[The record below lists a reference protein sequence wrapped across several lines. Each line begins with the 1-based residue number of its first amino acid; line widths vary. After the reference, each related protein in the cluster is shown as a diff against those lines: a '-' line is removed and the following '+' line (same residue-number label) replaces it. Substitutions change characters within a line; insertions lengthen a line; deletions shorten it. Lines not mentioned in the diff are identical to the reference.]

1 MRKTL
6 LRLLAV
12 TIAASGLA
20 ACVSEPMTTQEATRW
35 IAAYTP
41 EQIDMASRIRIEATD
56 SLLAQLDTLC
66 PLENVFRF
74 SPSIQGEAVYAQGGR
89 HLEFR
94 PRPGAL
100 KPGESYRCHL
110 DMAALTGIDT
120 LKEFA
125 FEFQVARRE
134 VKFKE
139 VRVRIDPTDGGMV
152 QIEGILKFSFQP
164 GSLSPDNSRLNCRGQ
179 RAVSQIQPTADAR
192 QYTFRISEVQRQEKD
207 SELEIEYD
215 GATEGCDKIATKV
228 VIPGQTEFKL
238 LGVERHQTVQPCL
251 ELEFSAPLDAM
262 QELDGL
268 VTIDGIESL
277 RIERSGNRVRI
288 FYPNNGLR
296 DLALRLSELI
306 RAEDGRRLQTEVVQ
320 HLEQEVLPPAV
331 EIPINGTIL
340 PDSRNLSL
348 PFRAVNLAA
357 VDVEVVKIYAD
368 NVLTFLQE
376 SEMEET
382 YELRR
387 VGRLIYRQTVRLDKD
402 PSLDLHQWQNFS
414 VDLNHLFRQE
424 RGAIYNIRLSF
435 RQAYSLYDR
444 VQVAPFEVQNGLT
457 LSDEETWDKPCA
469 YIGRRA
475 PDYDWGKYE
484 WRESDDPTKESYYMS
499 TAHMPEYNLAA
510 SNLGLIVK
518 RADSD
523 RLWCTVSDIMT
534 ASPLAGIRVTAY
546 NFQLREI
553 GSTCTDEQGFA
564 DFRTDG
570 NPFVITASDGVSTT
584 FLKINGASELSTSR
598 FDVGGKKTLQGIKGF
613 IYGERGVWRPGD
625 EIYLTLI
632 VEDKQHALPANHPV
646 TMELHTPGEQLYD
659 RQTLTRSVDG
669 IYAFRTKTAED
680 APTGQWDARFKVG
693 GLTFHHT
700 VRIETIKP
708 NRLKIHI
715 SSPEILRGASDAE
728 IGLDARWLTSPV
740 AAGLRASV
748 EMSLFTDPHPF
759 ERYDDYRFANP
770 LYAFSSS
777 SHELLS
783 GRLDSLGQITKQIR
797 IPATQQAPGVLQ
809 ANLIARVAEAGG
821 DESITSRSV
830 RYSPYEAYVGIR
842 LGDREFETDCDLHF
856 PVIAVDPDGKP
867 LDSRELEYKIYRL
880 DWSWWQEGSAAELS
894 RYVQSESARPV
905 ASGRLKTSAGK
916 AEIPFRID
924 YPAWGKYLAF
934 VRDIGSG
941 HASGGEIYID
951 WPDWRGHSGKS
962 DPTAATMLSFAL
974 DKRNYEV
981 GDRATV
987 YLPRSSG
994 GRVLLSVE
1002 NGSRVLSRR
1011 WVRLSGKEET
1021 AYKLQVTQ
1029 DMAPNFY
1036 VHATLLQPHAQ
1047 TVNDLP
1053 IRMYGV
1059 EGAEVIDRRTI
1070 LHPQI
1075 EVADEILPQR
1085 DFAIRIH
1092 ERDNKPMSYTLAIV
1106 DEGLLDITA
1115 FRTPQPW
1122 QAMNRREALG
1132 VRTWDMFDDV
1142 IGAYAGK
1149 FTPILSVGGDEAIRE
1164 AAGKEKRFNPVVKF
1178 LGPFTLNGGTKTHR
1192 ITLPMY
1198 VGSVRVMVVAA
1209 HAGSYGSTDKTVT
1222 VRSPLMLLP
1231 TLPRMLA
1238 CGDRVRLPVNLFA
1251 SDKALGDIQVNIET
1265 EGPVSVVGG
1274 RARTLHFASA
1284 GEKMVDFELLCD
1296 RQKSGQA
1303 KIRISARDGGHSVNE
1318 TLAIEVRNPQPL
1330 VTTVESRSVRSG
1342 VIDRFSWRGLED
1354 GSVRME
1360 IATIPS
1366 IPFSGAF
1373 AFVTDYGHF
1382 CTEQLSARA
1391 MYLLYAR
1398 RFLLESEQ
1406 RLAEETLPDIL
1417 KNILLRQLP
1426 NGGFAYWPGYSDAHP
1441 WVTSMAGEVMV
1452 EARRQGFAI
1461 DRKAIDRWAAYQTTA
1476 ARDYRHTTVC
1486 AADLVQAYRL
1496 YTLALAGD
1504 MPSAAMNRLRE
1515 SRNLSRQALMRLA
1528 AAYAL
1533 AGRGDVAAKLLE
1545 KADEALR
1552 ISGNYETFYSPLRDL
1567 AMEVET
1573 WALLGEGNRAAAA
1586 ARDLADK
1593 FAPTSCSTQEIAFTS
1608 VAMSRLADLMTPGSK
1623 EVVIR
1628 TSGGKA
1634 QTIRNMQGIEEVKL
1648 PAAAGSVTLENR
1660 GREAVCVS
1668 LTASRRPAVDEIITA
1683 RADGVEISVRYTDLH
1698 GQGIEVAK
1706 LQQGQEFLARIEV
1719 RKRGN
1724 DSESMALTLAV
1735 PSGWEIWNERLI
1747 NEAAAGDLKHLD
1759 IRDDRICWYFGLKAG
1774 ETREFVVRLRAAW
1787 CGEFVLPATVCE
1799 DMYDTSCRAVLSNR
1813 RVKVVK

>member
-6 LRLLAV
+6 LRLFAV

-20 ACVSEPMTTQEATRW
+20 ACVSEPMTPQEATRW

-56 SLLAQLDTLC
+56 SLLARLDTLR
-66 PLENVFRF
+66 PLEKAFRF
-74 SPSIQGEAVYAQGGR
+74 SPSIQGKAVYAQGGR
-89 HLEFR
+89 YLEFR

-100 KPGESYRCHL
+100 KSEESYRCRL
-110 DMAALTGIDT
+110 DMAVLTGIDT

-125 FEFQVARRE
+125 FEFRVARRE

-152 QIEGILKFSFQP
+152 QIDGILKFSFQP
-164 GSLSPDNSRLNCRGQ
+164 GNLSLDNSRLTCRGL
-179 RAVSQIQPTADAR
+179 RAISQIQPTADSR
-192 QYTFRISEVQRQEKD
+192 QYTFSISGIRRQEND
-207 SELEIEYD
+207 FELEIEYN
-215 GATEGCDKIATKV
+215 ATEGCDKIATKV
-228 VIPGQTEFKL
+228 MIPGQAEFKL
-238 LGVERHQTVQPCL
+238 LRAERHQTVQPYL
-251 ELEFSAPLDAM
+251 ELEFSAPLDVT

-277 RIERSGNRVRI
+277 RIDRDRNQIRVY
-288 FYPNNGLR
+288 YPNNGLT
-296 DLALRLSELI
+296 DLVLRLSELI
-306 RAEDGRRLQTEVVQ
+306 RSEDGRILKAEVVQ
-320 HLEQEVLPPAV
+320 HMEQEVLPPAI

-357 VDVEVVKIYAD
+357 VDVEVVKIYSD
-368 NVLTFLQE
+368 NILTFLQD
-376 SEMEET
+376 SEMEESSQ
-382 YELRR
+382 LRR
-387 VGRLIYRQTVRLDKD
+387 VGRLIYKQTVRLDKD
-402 PSLDLHQWQNFS
+402 PSLNLHQWQNFS
-414 VDLNHLFRQE
+414 VDLNNLFRQE
-424 RGAIYNIRLSF
+424 RGAIYNIRFTF
-435 RQAYSLYDR
+435 RKAYSLYDR
-444 VQVAPFEVQNGLT
+444 VKAAPFEVQNGVT
-457 LSDEETWDKPCA
+457 ISDKDTWDEPCA

-475 PDYDWGKYE
+475 PDYKWREYE
-484 WRESDDPTKESYYMS
+484 WQESDDPTKDSYYMS

-518 RADSD
+518 RANSD

-553 GSTCTDEQGFA
+553 GSACTDEQGFA

-598 FDVGGKKTLQGIKGF
+598 FDVGGKKTPQGIKGF

-632 VEDKQHALPANHPV
+632 VEDRQHALPANHPV

-669 IYAFRTKTAED
+669 IYVFRTKTADD

-693 GLTFHHT
+693 GQTFHHT

-715 SSPEILRGASDAE
+715 SSPEILRGASGAE
-728 IGLDARWLTSPV
+728 IGLDARWLTGPV
-740 AAGLRASV
+740 AAGLQASV
-748 EMSLFTDPHPF
+748 EMSLFSDPHPF

-777 SHELLS
+777 RHDLLS

-867 LDSRELEYKIYRL
+867 LDSCELEYKIYRL

-962 DPTAATMLSFAL
+962 DPTAATMFSFAL

-1002 NGSRVLSRR
+1002 NGSCVLSRR

-1085 DFAIRIH
+1085 EFAIRIY

-1209 HAGSYGSTDKTVT
+1209 HAGSYGSADKTVT

-1231 TLPRMLA
+1231 TLPRVLA

-1251 SDKALGDIQVNIET
+1251 SDEALGDIQVNIET
-1265 EGPVSVVGG
+1265 EGPVFVAGG
-1274 RARTLHFASA
+1274 RSRTLHFASA

-1303 KIRISARDGGHSVNE
+1303 KIRISARGGGHSVNE
-1318 TLAIEVRNPQPL
+1318 TLAIDVRNPQPL
-1330 VTTVESRSVRSG
+1330 ITTVETRNVG
-1342 VIDRFSWRGLED
+1342 GGAGDRFSWQGMED

-1360 IATIPS
+1360 IATIPV
-1366 IPFSGAF
+1366 IPFSGVFSFMA
-1373 AFVTDYGHF
+1373 DYGHF
-1382 CTEQLSARA
+1382 CTEQLSAKA

-1398 RFLLESEQ
+1398 RFLHENEQ
-1406 RLAEETLPDIL
+1406 RQAEEMLPDIL
-1417 KNILLRQLP
+1417 KKILSRQLP
-1426 NGGFAYWPGYSDAHP
+1426 DGGFAYWPGYTDAQP
-1441 WVTSMAGEVMV
+1441 WVTSMAGEVMI

-1461 DRKAIDRWAAYQTTA
+1461 DRKAVDRWIEHQKNAV
-1476 ARDYRHTTVC
+1476 RNYRHTTVR

-1496 YTLALAGD
+1496 YTLVLAGEK
-1504 MPSAAMNRLRE
+1504 PAAAMNKLRE
-1515 SRNLSRQALMRLA
+1515 SPNLSQQALMRLA
-1528 AAYAL
+1528 AAYVIL
-1533 AGRGDVAAKLLE
+1533 ERGDVAAKLIE
-1545 KADEALR
+1545 KADETPRLPG
-1552 ISGNYETFYSPLRDL
+1552 SYETFYTPLRDL

-1573 WALLGEGNRAAAA
+1573 WALIGDSNRVATA
-1586 ARDLADK
+1586 ARKLADK
-1593 FAPTSCSTQEIAFTS
+1593 FSSKNYSTQEIAFTS
-1608 VAMSRLADLMTPGSK
+1608 VAMSRLADLMTSDNN
-1623 EVVIR
+1623 EVIISQ
-1628 TSGGKA
+1628 SGEKA
-1634 QTIRNMQGIEEVKL
+1634 LILRNMQDVEEVAL
-1648 PAAAGSVTLENR
+1648 NAATGSVSIENK
-1660 GREAVCVS
+1660 GKEIVCVS
-1668 LTASRRPAVDEIITA
+1668 LTTSRRPAADETIPATA
-1683 RADGVEISVRYTDLH
+1683 AGVEISVRYTDR
-1698 GQGIEVAK
+1698 QGREIEVEK
-1706 LQQGQEFLARIEV
+1706 LRQGEEFIARV
-1719 RKRGN
+1719 SVKKSAG

-1735 PSGWEIWNERLI
+1735 PSGWEIWNERLM

-1774 ETREFVVRLRAAW
+1774 EPREFAIRLRAAW

>member
-20 ACVSEPMTTQEATRW
+20 SCAFEPMTTQEATQW

-41 EQIDMASRIRIEATD
+41 EHIDMASQIRIEVTD
-56 SLLAQLDTLC
+56 SLLVRLDTLR
-66 PLENVFRF
+66 PLGKFFRF

-89 HLEFR
+89 YLEFS

-100 KPGESYRCHL
+100 KPEESYHCRL

-125 FEFQVARRE
+125 FEFRVIRRE

-139 VRVRIDPTDGGMV
+139 VRVRIDPADVGMV
-152 QIEGILKFSFQP
+152 HIEGLLKFNFQP
-164 GSLSPDNSRLNCRGQ
+164 GDLSLDNSLLTCQ
-179 RAVSQIQPTADAR
+179 EKETVSRIQPTADSR
-192 QYTFRISEVQRQEKD
+192 QYTFSISGIRRQEND
-207 SELEIEYD
+207 FELEIEYN
-215 GATEGCDKIATKV
+215 ATEGCDKIATKV
-228 VIPGQTEFKL
+228 MIPGQAEFKL
-238 LGVERHQTVQPCL
+238 LRAERHQTVQPYL
-251 ELEFSAPLDAM
+251 ELEFSAPLDVT

-277 RIERSGNRVRI
+277 RIDRDRNQIRVY
-288 FYPNNGLR
+288 YPNNGLT
-296 DLALRLSELI
+296 DLVLRLSELI
-306 RAEDGRRLQTEVVQ
+306 RSEDGRILKAEVVQ
-320 HLEQEVLPPAV
+320 HMEQEVLPPAI

-357 VDVEVVKIYAD
+357 VDVEVVKIYSD
-368 NVLTFLQE
+368 NILTFLQD
-376 SEMEET
+376 SEMEESSQ
-382 YELRR
+382 LRR
-387 VGRLIYRQTVRLDKD
+387 VGRLIYKQTVRLDKD
-402 PSLDLHQWQNFS
+402 PSLNLHQWQNFS
-414 VDLNHLFRQE
+414 VDLNNLFRQE
-424 RGAIYNIRLSF
+424 RGAIYNIRFTF
-435 RQAYSLYDR
+435 RKAYSLYDR
-444 VQVAPFEVQNGLT
+444 VKAAPFEVQNGVT
-457 LSDEETWDKPCA
+457 ISDKDTWDEPCA

-475 PDYDWGKYE
+475 PDYKWREYE
-484 WRESDDPTKESYYMS
+484 WQESDDPTKDSYYMS

-518 RADSD
+518 RANSD

-553 GSTCTDEQGFA
+553 GSACTDEQGFA

-598 FDVGGKKTLQGIKGF
+598 FDVGGKKTPQGIKGF

-632 VEDKQHALPANHPV
+632 VEDRQHALPANHPV

-669 IYAFRTKTAED
+669 IYVFRTKTADD

-693 GLTFHHT
+693 GQTFHHT

-715 SSPEILRGASDAE
+715 SSPEILRGASGAE
-728 IGLDARWLTSPV
+728 IGLDARWLTGPV
-740 AAGLRASV
+740 AAGLQASV
-748 EMSLFTDPHPF
+748 EMSLFSDPHPF

-777 SHELLS
+777 RHDLLS

-867 LDSRELEYKIYRL
+867 IDSRELEYKIYRL
-880 DWSWWQEGSAAELS
+880 DWSWWREGSAAELS
-894 RYVQSESARPV
+894 RYVQSESAQTV
-905 ASGRLKTSAGK
+905 ASGQLRTVAGK

-924 YPAWGKYLAF
+924 YPAWGRYLVF

-941 HASGGEIYID
+941 HATGGEIHID
-951 WPDWRGHSGKS
+951 WPDWRGHSDKS
-962 DPTAATMLSFAL
+962 NPTATTMLSFAL

-981 GDRATV
+981 GDLATV

-1011 WVRLSGKEET
+1011 WVRLSNKEET
-1021 AYKLQVTQ
+1021 AHRLRITR

-1085 DFAIRIH
+1085 EFAIRIH

-1132 VRTWDMFDDV
+1132 VRTWDMYDDV

-1149 FTPILSVGGDEAIRE
+1149 FTSILSVGGDEAIRE

-1178 LGPFTLNGGTKTHR
+1178 LGPFTLNGGTKTHQ

-1209 HAGSYGSTDKTVT
+1209 HAGSYGSADKTVT

-1231 TLPRMLA
+1231 TLPRVLA
-1238 CGDRVRLPVNLFA
+1238 CGDRVRLPVNFFA
-1251 SDKALGDIQVNIET
+1251 SDEALGDIQVNIET
-1265 EGPVSVVGG
+1265 EGPVSVAGG
-1274 RARTLHFASA
+1274 RSRTLHFASA

-1303 KIRISARDGGHSVNE
+1303 KICISARGGGHSVNE
-1318 TLAIEVRNPQPL
+1318 TLAIDVRNPQPL
-1330 VTTVESRSVRSG
+1330 ITTVETRNVG
-1342 VIDRFSWRGLED
+1342 GGAGDRFSWQGMED

-1360 IATIPS
+1360 IATIPV
-1366 IPFSGAF
+1366 IPFSGVFSFMA
-1373 AFVTDYGHF
+1373 DYGHF
-1382 CTEQLSARA
+1382 CTEQLSAKA

-1398 RFLLESEQ
+1398 RFLHENEQ
-1406 RLAEETLPDIL
+1406 RQAEEMLPDIL
-1417 KNILLRQLP
+1417 KKILSRQLP
-1426 NGGFAYWPGYSDAHP
+1426 DGGFAYWPGYTDAQP
-1441 WVTSMAGEVMV
+1441 WVTSMAGEVMI

-1461 DRKAIDRWAAYQTTA
+1461 DRKAVDRWIEHQKNAV
-1476 ARDYRHTTVC
+1476 RNYRHTTVR

-1496 YTLALAGD
+1496 YTLVLAGEK
-1504 MPSAAMNRLRE
+1504 PAAAMNKLRE
-1515 SRNLSRQALMRLA
+1515 SPNLSQQALMRLA
-1528 AAYAL
+1528 AAYVIL
-1533 AGRGDVAAKLLE
+1533 ERGDVAAKLIE
-1545 KADEALR
+1545 KADETPRLPG
-1552 ISGNYETFYSPLRDL
+1552 SYETFYTPLRDL

-1573 WALLGEGNRAAAA
+1573 WALIGDSNRVATA
-1586 ARDLADK
+1586 ARKLADK
-1593 FAPTSCSTQEIAFTS
+1593 FSSKNYSTQEIAFTS
-1608 VAMSRLADLMTPGSK
+1608 VAMSRLADLMTSDNN
-1623 EVVIR
+1623 EVIISQ
-1628 TSGGKA
+1628 SGEKA
-1634 QTIRNMQGIEEVKL
+1634 LILRNMQDVEEVAL
-1648 PAAAGSVTLENR
+1648 NAATGSVSIENK
-1660 GREAVCVS
+1660 GKEIVCVS
-1668 LTASRRPAVDEIITA
+1668 LTTSRRPAADETIPATA
-1683 RADGVEISVRYTDLH
+1683 AGVEISVRYTDR
-1698 GQGIEVAK
+1698 QGREIEVEK
-1706 LQQGQEFLARIEV
+1706 LRQGEEFIARV
-1719 RKRGN
+1719 SVKKSAG

-1735 PSGWEIWNERLI
+1735 PSGWEIWNERLM

-1774 ETREFVVRLRAAW
+1774 EPREFAIRLRAAW

>member
-12 TIAASGLA
+12 TISASGLA
-20 ACVSEPMTTQEATRW
+20 SCAFEPMTTHEATQW

-41 EQIDMASRIRIEATD
+41 EHIDMASQIRIEVTD
-56 SLLAQLDTLC
+56 SLLVRLDTLR
-66 PLENVFRF
+66 PLGKFFRF

-89 HLEFR
+89 YLEFS

-100 KPGESYRCHL
+100 KPEESYHCRL

-125 FEFQVARRE
+125 FEFRVIRRE

-139 VRVRIDPTDGGMV
+139 VRVRIDPADVGMV
-152 QIEGILKFSFQP
+152 HIEGLLKFNFQP
-164 GSLSPDNSRLNCRGQ
+164 GDLSLDNSLLTCHEKET
-179 RAVSQIQPTADAR
+179 VSRIQPTADSR
-192 QYTFRISEVQRQEKD
+192 QYTFSISGIRRQEND
-207 SELEIEYD
+207 FELEIEYN
-215 GATEGCDKIATKV
+215 ATEGCDKIATKV
-228 VIPGQTEFKL
+228 RIPGQAEFKL
-238 LGVERHQTVQPCL
+238 LRAERHQTVQPYL
-251 ELEFSAPLDAM
+251 ELEFSAPLDVT

-277 RIERSGNRVRI
+277 RIDRDRNQIRVY
-288 FYPNNGLR
+288 YPNNGLT
-296 DLALRLSELI
+296 DLVLRLSELI
-306 RAEDGRRLQTEVVQ
+306 RSEDGRILKAEVVQ
-320 HLEQEVLPPAV
+320 HMEQEVLPPAI

-357 VDVEVVKIYAD
+357 VDVEVVKIYSD
-368 NVLTFLQE
+368 NILTFLQD
-376 SEMEET
+376 SEMEESSQ
-382 YELRR
+382 LRR
-387 VGRLIYRQTVRLDKD
+387 VGRLIYKQTVRLDKD
-402 PSLDLHQWQNFS
+402 PSLNLHQWQNFS
-414 VDLNHLFRQE
+414 VDLNNLFRQE
-424 RGAIYNIRLSF
+424 RGAIYNIRFTF
-435 RQAYSLYDR
+435 RKAYSLYDR
-444 VQVAPFEVQNGLT
+444 VKAAPFEVQNGVT
-457 LSDEETWDKPCA
+457 ISDKDTWDEPCA

-475 PDYDWGKYE
+475 PDYKWREYE
-484 WRESDDPTKESYYMS
+484 WQESDDPTKDSYYMS

-518 RADSD
+518 RANSD

-534 ASPLAGIRVTAY
+534 TSPLAGIRVMAY
-546 NFQLREI
+546 NFQLQEI
-553 GSTCTDEQGFA
+553 GTAYTNEQGFA
-564 DFRTDG
+564 DFRADG

-598 FDVGGKKTLQGIKGF
+598 FDVGGKRNPQGIKGF

-625 EIYLTLI
+625 DIYLTMI

-646 TMELHTPGEQLYD
+646 TMELYTPGGQLYD

-669 IYAFRTKTAED
+669 IYTFRTKTADD

-693 GLTFHHT
+693 GQTLHHT
-700 VRIETIKP
+700 VRIEAIKP
-708 NRLKIHI
+708 NRLKINI
-715 SSPEILRGASDAE
+715 SSPEMLRGTTSPT
-728 IGLDARWLTSPV
+728 IGLDARWLTGPV
-740 AAGLRASV
+740 ATDLQASI
-748 EMSLFTDPHPF
+748 EMSLFTDPNPF
-759 ERYDDYRFANP
+759 KRYNDYRFSNP
-770 LYAFSSS
+770 LYELANYK
-777 SHELLS
+777 HELLS
-783 GRLDSLGQITKQIR
+783 GGLDSLGQITKQIR

-924 YPAWGKYLAF
+924 YPAWGKYLVF
-934 VRDIGSG
+934 VRDTGSG

-981 GDRATV
+981 GDMATV

-1021 AYKLQVTQ
+1021 ASKLQVTK

-1059 EGAEVIDRRTI
+1059 EGAKVIDRRTI

-1085 DFAIRIH
+1085 EFAIRIH

-1132 VRTWDMFDDV
+1132 VRTWDMYDDV

-1149 FTPILSVGGDEAIRE
+1149 FTSILSVGGDEAIRE

-1209 HAGSYGSTDKTVT
+1209 HAGSYGSADKTVT

-1231 TLPRMLA
+1231 TLPRVLA

-1251 SDKALGDIQVNIET
+1251 SDEALGDIQVNIET
-1265 EGPVSVVGG
+1265 EGPVFVARG
-1274 RARTLHFASA
+1274 RSRTLHFASA

-1303 KIRISARDGGHSVNE
+1303 KIRISARGGGHSVNE
-1318 TLAIEVRNPQPL
+1318 TLAIDVRNPQPL
-1330 VTTVESRSVRSG
+1330 ITTVETRNVG
-1342 VIDRFSWRGLED
+1342 GGAGDRFSWQGMED

-1360 IATIPS
+1360 IATIPV
-1366 IPFSGAF
+1366 IPFSGVFSFMA
-1373 AFVTDYGHF
+1373 DYGHF
-1382 CTEQLSARA
+1382 CTEQLSAKA

-1398 RFLLESEQ
+1398 RFLHENEQ
-1406 RLAEETLPDIL
+1406 RQAEEMLPDIL
-1417 KNILLRQLP
+1417 KKILSRQLP
-1426 NGGFAYWPGYSDAHP
+1426 DGGFAYWPGYTDAQP
-1441 WVTSMAGEVMV
+1441 WVTSMAGEVMI

-1461 DRKAIDRWAAYQTTA
+1461 DRKAVDRWIEHQKNAV
-1476 ARDYRHTTVC
+1476 RNYRHTTVR

-1496 YTLALAGD
+1496 YTLVLAGEK
-1504 MPSAAMNRLRE
+1504 PAAAMNKLRE
-1515 SRNLSRQALMRLA
+1515 SPNLSQQALMRLA
-1528 AAYAL
+1528 AAYVIL
-1533 AGRGDVAAKLLE
+1533 ERGDVAAKLIE
-1545 KADEALR
+1545 KADETPRLPG
-1552 ISGNYETFYSPLRDL
+1552 SYETFYTPLRDL

-1573 WALLGEGNRAAAA
+1573 WALIGDSNRVATA
-1586 ARDLADK
+1586 ARKLADK
-1593 FAPTSCSTQEIAFTS
+1593 FSSKNYSTQEIAFTS
-1608 VAMSRLADLMTPGSK
+1608 VAMSRLADLMTSDNN
-1623 EVVIR
+1623 EVIISQ
-1628 TSGGKA
+1628 SGEKA
-1634 QTIRNMQGIEEVKL
+1634 LILRNMQDVEEVAL
-1648 PAAAGSVTLENR
+1648 NAATGSVSIENK
-1660 GREAVCVS
+1660 GKEIVCVS
-1668 LTASRRPAVDEIITA
+1668 LTTSRRPAADETIQDTA
-1683 RADGVEISVRYTDLH
+1683 AGVEISVRYTDR
-1698 GQGIEVAK
+1698 QGREIEVEK
-1706 LQQGQEFLARIEV
+1706 LRQGEEFIARV
-1719 RKRGN
+1719 SVKKSAG

-1735 PSGWEIWNERLI
+1735 PSGWEIWNERLM
-1747 NEAAAGDLKHLD
+1747 NEAAARDLKHLD
-1759 IRDDRICWYFGLKAG
+1759 IRDDRICWYFGMNVG
-1774 ETREFVVRLRAAW
+1774 ETREFSIRLRAAW
-1787 CGEFVLPATVCE
+1787 CGEFVLPAVVCE

-1813 RVKVVK
+1813 TVEVLK

>member
-6 LRLLAV
+6 LQLLAAAM
-12 TIAASGLA
+12 AASGLA
-20 ACVSEPMTTQEATRW
+20 ACASDPMNPDEATRW
-35 IAAYTP
+35 IAAYSP

-56 SLLAQLDTLC
+56 SLLARLDTLR
-66 PLENVFRF
+66 PLEKVFRV

-89 HLEFR
+89 YLEFSPSR
-94 PRPGAL
+94 GTL
-100 KPGESYRCHL
+100 KPEETYRCRL

-125 FEFQVARRE
+125 FEFRVARRE
-134 VKFKE
+134 IKFKE
-139 VRVRIDPTDGGMV
+139 VQVRIDPTDGGMV
-152 QIEGILKFSFQP
+152 QIEGLLKFSFKP
-164 GSLSPDNSRLNCRGQ
+164 GDLSLDSSLLTCQ
-179 RAVSQIQPTADAR
+179 EKETASQIQPTADAR
-192 QYTFRISEVQRQEKD
+192 QYTFRISGIRRQEKD
-207 SELEIEYD
+207 FELEIEYD
-215 GATEGCDKIATKV
+215 ATEGCDKIATKV
-228 VIPGQTEFKL
+228 LIPGQAEFKL
-238 LGVERHQTVQPCL
+238 LRVERHQTVQSYL
-251 ELEFSAPLDAM
+251 ELEFSSPLDAM

-268 VTIDGIESL
+268 VTIDGIGSL
-277 RIERSGNRVRI
+277 RIDRDKNRVRV
-288 FYPNNGLR
+288 FYPNNGLT
-296 DLALRLSELI
+296 DLTLRLSELI
-306 RAEDGRRLQTEVVQ
+306 RSEDGRRLKAEVVQ
-320 HLEQEVLPPAV
+320 HMEQEVLPPAI

-368 NVLTFLQE
+368 NILTFLQE

-382 YELRR
+382 SELRR
-387 VGRLIYRQTVRLDKD
+387 VGRLIYRQTVRLDKG
-402 PSLDLHQWQNFS
+402 PSLNLHQWQNFS
-414 VDLNHLFRQE
+414 VDLSNLFRQE
-424 RGAIYNIRLSF
+424 RGAIYNIRFTF

-444 VQVAPFEVQNGLT
+444 VQAAPFEVQNGVT
-457 LSDEETWDKPCA
+457 ISDKETWDKPYV

-475 PDYDWGKYE
+475 PDYAWSKYK

-534 ASPLAGIRVTAY
+534 TSPLAGIRVTAY
-546 NFQLREI
+546 NFQLQEI
-553 GSTCTDEQGFA
+553 GSSSTDGQGFA
-564 DFRTDG
+564 DFHTDG
-570 NPFVITASDGVSTT
+570 NPFVITASDSVSTT

-598 FDVGGKKTLQGIKGF
+598 FVVGGKKTPQDIKGF
-613 IYGERGVWRPGD
+613 IYGERGVWRPGN

-646 TMELHTPGEQLYD
+646 TMELYTPGAQLYD

-669 IYAFRTKTAED
+669 IYTFRTKTTED
-680 APTGQWDARFKVG
+680 APTGQWDTRFKVG
-693 GLTFHHT
+693 GQTFHHT

-708 NRLKIHI
+708 NRLKINI
-715 SSPEILRGASDAE
+715 SSPEILRGATSAE
-728 IGLDARWLTSPV
+728 IGLDALWLTGPV
-740 AAGLRASV
+740 AAGLQASV

-770 LYAFSSS
+770 LYAFSYSR
-777 SHELLS
+777 HELLS
-783 GRLDSLGQITKQIR
+783 GKLDSLGQITKQIR
-797 IPATQQAPGVLQ
+797 IPDTRQAPGVLQ

-830 RYSPYEAYVGIR
+830 RYSPYNAYVGIR

-856 PVIAVDPDGKP
+856 PIIVVDPDGKV

-880 DWSWWQEGSAAELS
+880 DWSWWQEGSAMELS
-894 RYVQSESARPV
+894 RYVQSESAKTV
-905 ASGRLKTSAGK
+905 ASGWLKTTAGK

-924 YPAWGKYLAF
+924 YPAWGKYLVL
-934 VRDIGSG
+934 VRDVGSG
-941 HASGGEIYID
+941 HATGGEIYID

-962 DPTAATMLSFAL
+962 DPTAVTMLSFAL

-987 YLPRSSG
+987 YLPQSPG

-1002 NGSRVLSRR
+1002 NGSRVLSRC
-1011 WVRLSGKEET
+1011 WVRLSDKEET
-1021 AYKLQVTQ
+1021 ACKLPVTK

-1036 VHATLLQPHAQ
+1036 VHATLLQPHVQ

-1059 EGAEVIDRRTI
+1059 EGADVIDRRTI

-1085 DFAIRIH
+1085 EFAIRIH
-1092 ERDNKPMSYTLAIV
+1092 EGDNKPMSYTLAIV

-1115 FRTPQPW
+1115 FKTPQPW

-1132 VRTWDMFDDV
+1132 IRTWDMYDDV

-1149 FTPILSVGGDEAIRE
+1149 FSSILSVGGDEAIRE

-1198 VGSVRVMVVAA
+1198 VGSIRVMVVAA
-1209 HAGSYGSTDKTVT
+1209 HAGSYGSADKTVT
-1222 VRSPLMLLP
+1222 IRSPLMLLP
-1231 TLPRMLA
+1231 TLPRTLA

-1251 SDKALGDIQVNIET
+1251 SDEALGDILVSIET
-1265 EGPVSVVGG
+1265 EGPVAITGNRS
-1274 RARTLHFASA
+1274 RTLNFTTA
-1284 GEKMVDFELLCD
+1284 GEKMLDFELLCD
-1296 RQKSGQA
+1296 KQKSGQA
-1303 KIRISARDGGHSVNE
+1303 KIRISARGGGHSVNE
-1318 TLAIEVRNPQPL
+1318 TLAIDVRNPQPL
-1330 VTTVESRSVRSG
+1330 VTTVETRSVRG
-1342 VIDRFSWRGLED
+1342 GTGDRFSWRGMED

-1373 AFVTDYGHF
+1373 SFVADYGHF

-1391 MYLLYAR
+1391 IYLLYAR
-1398 RFLLESEQ
+1398 RFLHESEQ
-1406 RLAEETLPDIL
+1406 RQAEETLPDIL
-1417 KNILLRQLP
+1417 KNILFRQLP
-1426 NGGFAYWPGYSDAHP
+1426 NGGFAYWPGYSEAQP
-1441 WVTSMAGEVMV
+1441 WVTSMAGEVMA

-1461 DRKAIDRWAAYQTTA
+1461 DRKAVDRWATYQKAA
-1476 ARDYRHTTVC
+1476 ARDYRHTTVR
-1486 AADLVQAYRL
+1486 AADLVQVYRL
-1496 YTLALAGD
+1496 YTLALAGEK
-1504 MPSAAMNRLRE
+1504 PSAAMNKLRE

-1528 AAYAL
+1528 AAYAIS
-1533 AGRGDVAAKLLE
+1533 GRGDVAAKLLE
-1545 KADEALR
+1545 KADEAPR
-1552 ISGNYETFYSPLRDL
+1552 ISGDYETFYSPLRDL

-1573 WALLGEGNRAAAA
+1573 WALLGEDNRAATV
-1586 ARDLADK
+1586 ARKLADK
-1593 FAPTSCSTQEIAFTS
+1593 FSPMSYSTQEIAFTS
-1608 VAMSRLADLMTPGSK
+1608 VAMSRLADLMTPSSK
-1623 EVVIR
+1623 EV
-1628 TSGGKA
+1628 
-1634 QTIRNMQGIEEVKL
+1634 TISQSREKTLILRNMRDVEEVVL
-1648 PAAAGSVTLENR
+1648 NAASGSVSIENQ
-1660 GREAVCVS
+1660 GKEAVCVS
-1668 LTASRRPAVDEIITA
+1668 LTASRRPAVDEIIPA
-1683 RADGVEISVRYTDLH
+1683 RAAGVEISIRYTDRQ
-1698 GQGIEVAK
+1698 GQEVEVER

-1719 RKRGN
+1719 RKSGS

-1735 PSGWEIWNERLI
+1735 PSGWEIWNERLMD
-1747 NEAAAGDLKHLD
+1747 EAAAGNLKHLD
-1759 IRDDRICWYFGLKAG
+1759 IRDDRICWYFGMKAG
-1774 ETREFVVRLRAAW
+1774 ETREFAVRLRAAW

-1813 RVKVVK
+1813 RVEVVK

>member
-20 ACVSEPMTTQEATRW
+20 SCAFEPMTTQEATQW

-41 EQIDMASRIRIEATD
+41 EHIDMASQIRIEVTD
-56 SLLAQLDTLC
+56 SLLVRLDTLR
-66 PLENVFRF
+66 PLGKFFRF

-89 HLEFR
+89 YLEFS

-100 KPGESYRCHL
+100 KPEESYHCRL

-125 FEFQVARRE
+125 FEFRVIRRE

-139 VRVRIDPTDGGMV
+139 VRVRIDPADVGMV
-152 QIEGILKFSFQP
+152 HIEGLLKFNFQP
-164 GSLSPDNSRLNCRGQ
+164 GDLSLDNSLLTCQ
-179 RAVSQIQPTADAR
+179 EKETVSRIQPTADSR
-192 QYTFRISEVQRQEKD
+192 QYTFSISGIRRQEND
-207 SELEIEYD
+207 FELEIEYN
-215 GATEGCDKIATKV
+215 ATEGCDKIATKV
-228 VIPGQTEFKL
+228 MIPGQAEFKL
-238 LGVERHQTVQPCL
+238 LRAERHQTVQPYL
-251 ELEFSAPLDAM
+251 ELEFSAPLDVT

-277 RIERSGNRVRI
+277 RIDRDRNQIRVY
-288 FYPNNGLR
+288 YPNNGLT
-296 DLALRLSELI
+296 DLVLRLSELI
-306 RAEDGRRLQTEVVQ
+306 RSEDGRILKAEVVQ
-320 HLEQEVLPPAV
+320 HMEQEVLPPAI

-357 VDVEVVKIYAD
+357 VDVEVVKIYSD
-368 NVLTFLQE
+368 NILTFLQD
-376 SEMEET
+376 SEMEESSQ
-382 YELRR
+382 LRR
-387 VGRLIYRQTVRLDKD
+387 VGRLIYKQTVRLDKD
-402 PSLDLHQWQNFS
+402 PSLNLHQWQNFS
-414 VDLNHLFRQE
+414 VDLNNLFRQE
-424 RGAIYNIRLSF
+424 RGAIYNIRFTF
-435 RQAYSLYDR
+435 RKAYSLYDR
-444 VQVAPFEVQNGLT
+444 VKAAPFEVQNGVT
-457 LSDEETWDKPCA
+457 ISDKDTWDEPCA

-475 PDYDWGKYE
+475 PDYKWREYE
-484 WRESDDPTKESYYMS
+484 WQESDDPTKDSYYMS

-518 RADSD
+518 RANSD

-553 GSTCTDEQGFA
+553 GSACTDEQGFA

-598 FDVGGKKTLQGIKGF
+598 FDVGGKKTPQGIKGF

-632 VEDKQHALPANHPV
+632 VEDRQHALPANHPV

-669 IYAFRTKTAED
+669 IYVFRTKTADD

-693 GLTFHHT
+693 GQTFHHT

-715 SSPEILRGASDAE
+715 SSPEILRGASGAE
-728 IGLDARWLTSPV
+728 IGLDARWLTGPV
-740 AAGLRASV
+740 AAGLQASV
-748 EMSLFTDPHPF
+748 EMSLFSDPHPF

-777 SHELLS
+777 RHDLLS

-867 LDSRELEYKIYRL
+867 IDSRELEYKIYRL
-880 DWSWWQEGSAAELS
+880 DWSWWREGSAAELS
-894 RYVQSESARPV
+894 RYVQSESAQTV
-905 ASGRLKTSAGK
+905 ASGQLRTVAGK

-924 YPAWGKYLAF
+924 YPAWGRYLVF

-941 HASGGEIYID
+941 HATGGEIHID
-951 WPDWRGHSGKS
+951 WPDWRGHSDKS
-962 DPTAATMLSFAL
+962 NPTATTMLSFAL

-981 GDRATV
+981 GDLATV

-1011 WVRLSGKEET
+1011 WVRLSNKEET
-1021 AYKLQVTQ
+1021 AHRLRITR

-1085 DFAIRIH
+1085 EFAIRIH

-1132 VRTWDMFDDV
+1132 VRTWDMYDDV

-1149 FTPILSVGGDEAIRE
+1149 FTSILSVGGDEAIRE

-1178 LGPFTLNGGTKTHR
+1178 LGPFTLNGGTKTHQ

-1209 HAGSYGSTDKTVT
+1209 HAGSYGSADKTVT

-1231 TLPRMLA
+1231 TLPRVLA
-1238 CGDRVRLPVNLFA
+1238 CGDRVRLPVNFFA
-1251 SDKALGDIQVNIET
+1251 SDEALGDIQVNIET
-1265 EGPVSVVGG
+1265 EGPVSVAGG
-1274 RARTLHFASA
+1274 RSRTLHFASA

-1303 KIRISARDGGHSVNE
+1303 KICISARGGGHSVNE
-1318 TLAIEVRNPQPL
+1318 TLAIDVRNPQPL
-1330 VTTVESRSVRSG
+1330 ITTVETRNVG
-1342 VIDRFSWRGLED
+1342 GGAGDRFSWQGMED

-1360 IATIPS
+1360 IATIPV
-1366 IPFSGAF
+1366 IPFSGVFSFMA
-1373 AFVTDYGHF
+1373 DYGHF
-1382 CTEQLSARA
+1382 CTEQLSAKA

-1398 RFLLESEQ
+1398 RFLHENEQ
-1406 RLAEETLPDIL
+1406 RQAEEMLPDIL
-1417 KNILLRQLP
+1417 KKILSRQLP
-1426 NGGFAYWPGYSDAHP
+1426 DGGFAYWPGYTDAQP
-1441 WVTSMAGEVMV
+1441 WVTSMAGEVMI

-1461 DRKAIDRWAAYQTTA
+1461 DRKAVDRWIEHQKNAV
-1476 ARDYRHTTVC
+1476 RNYRHTTVR

-1496 YTLALAGD
+1496 YTLVLAGEK
-1504 MPSAAMNRLRE
+1504 PAAAMNKLRE
-1515 SRNLSRQALMRLA
+1515 SPNLSQQALMRLA
-1528 AAYAL
+1528 AAYVIL
-1533 AGRGDVAAKLLE
+1533 ERGDVAAKLIE
-1545 KADEALR
+1545 KADETPRLHG
-1552 ISGNYETFYSPLRDL
+1552 SYETFYTPLRDL

-1573 WALLGEGNRAAAA
+1573 WALIGDSNRVATA
-1586 ARDLADK
+1586 ARKLADK
-1593 FAPTSCSTQEIAFTS
+1593 FSSKNYSTQEIAFTS
-1608 VAMSRLADLMTPGSK
+1608 VAMSRLADLMTSDNN
-1623 EVVIR
+1623 EVIISQ
-1628 TSGGKA
+1628 SGEKA
-1634 QTIRNMQGIEEVKL
+1634 LILRNMQDVEEVAL
-1648 PAAAGSVTLENR
+1648 NAATGSVSIENK
-1660 GREAVCVS
+1660 GKEIVCVS
-1668 LTASRRPAVDEIITA
+1668 LTTSRRPAADETIPATA
-1683 RADGVEISVRYTDLH
+1683 AGVEISVRYTDRP
-1698 GQGIEVAK
+1698 GREIEVEK
-1706 LQQGQEFLARIEV
+1706 LRQGEEFIARV
-1719 RKRGN
+1719 SVKKSAG

-1735 PSGWEIWNERLI
+1735 PSGWEIWNERLM

-1774 ETREFVVRLRAAW
+1774 EPREFAIRLRAAW

>member
-6 LRLLAV
+6 LRLFAV

-20 ACVSEPMTTQEATRW
+20 ACVSEPMTPQEATRW

-56 SLLAQLDTLC
+56 SLLARLDTLR
-66 PLENVFRF
+66 PLEKAFRF
-74 SPSIQGEAVYAQGGR
+74 SPSIQGKAVYAQGGR
-89 HLEFR
+89 YLEFR

-100 KPGESYRCHL
+100 KPEESYRCRL
-110 DMAALTGIDT
+110 DMAVLTGIDT

-125 FEFQVARRE
+125 FEFRVARRE

-152 QIEGILKFSFQP
+152 QIDGILKFSFQP
-164 GSLSPDNSRLNCRGQ
+164 GNLSLDNSRLTCRGL
-179 RAVSQIQPTADAR
+179 RAISQIQPTADSR
-192 QYTFRISEVQRQEKD
+192 QYTFSISGIRRQEND
-207 SELEIEYD
+207 FELEIEYN
-215 GATEGCDKIATKV
+215 ATEGCDKIATKV
-228 VIPGQTEFKL
+228 MIPGQAEFKL
-238 LGVERHQTVQPCL
+238 LRAERHQTVQPYL
-251 ELEFSAPLDAM
+251 ELEFSAPLDVT

-277 RIERSGNRVRI
+277 RIDRDRNQIRVY
-288 FYPNNGLR
+288 YPNNGLT
-296 DLALRLSELI
+296 DLVLRLSELI
-306 RAEDGRRLQTEVVQ
+306 RSEDGRILKAEVVQ
-320 HLEQEVLPPAV
+320 HMEQEVLPPAI

-357 VDVEVVKIYAD
+357 VDVEVVKIYSD
-368 NVLTFLQE
+368 NILTFLQD
-376 SEMEET
+376 SEMEESSQ
-382 YELRR
+382 LRR
-387 VGRLIYRQTVRLDKD
+387 VGRLIYKQTVRLDKD
-402 PSLDLHQWQNFS
+402 PSLNLHQWQNFS
-414 VDLNHLFRQE
+414 VDLNNLFRQE
-424 RGAIYNIRLSF
+424 RGAIYNIRFTF
-435 RQAYSLYDR
+435 RKAYSLYDR
-444 VQVAPFEVQNGLT
+444 VKAAPFEVQNGVT
-457 LSDEETWDKPCA
+457 ISDKDTWDEPCA

-475 PDYDWGKYE
+475 PDYKWREYE
-484 WRESDDPTKESYYMS
+484 WQESDDPTKDSYYMS

-518 RADSD
+518 RANSD

-553 GSTCTDEQGFA
+553 GSACTDEQGFA

-598 FDVGGKKTLQGIKGF
+598 FDVGGKKTPQGIKGF

-632 VEDKQHALPANHPV
+632 VEDRQHALPANHPV

-669 IYAFRTKTAED
+669 IYVFRTKTADD

-693 GLTFHHT
+693 GQTFHHT

-715 SSPEILRGASDAE
+715 SSPEILRGASGAE
-728 IGLDARWLTSPV
+728 IGLDARWLTGPV
-740 AAGLRASV
+740 AAGLQASV
-748 EMSLFTDPHPF
+748 EMSLFSDPHPF

-777 SHELLS
+777 RHDLLS

-867 LDSRELEYKIYRL
+867 LDSCELEYKIYRL

-962 DPTAATMLSFAL
+962 DPTAATMFSFAL

-1002 NGSRVLSRR
+1002 NGSCVLSRR

-1085 DFAIRIH
+1085 EFAIRIY

-1209 HAGSYGSTDKTVT
+1209 HAGSYGSADKTVT

-1231 TLPRMLA
+1231 TLPRVLA

-1251 SDKALGDIQVNIET
+1251 SDEALGDIQVNIET
-1265 EGPVSVVGG
+1265 EGPVFVAGG
-1274 RARTLHFASA
+1274 RSRTLHFASA

-1303 KIRISARDGGHSVNE
+1303 KIRISARGGGHSVNE
-1318 TLAIEVRNPQPL
+1318 TLAIDVRNPQPL
-1330 VTTVESRSVRSG
+1330 ITTVETRNVG
-1342 VIDRFSWRGLED
+1342 GGAGDRFSWQGMED

-1360 IATIPS
+1360 IATIPV
-1366 IPFSGAF
+1366 IPFSGVFSFMA
-1373 AFVTDYGHF
+1373 DYGHF
-1382 CTEQLSARA
+1382 CTEQLSAKA

-1398 RFLLESEQ
+1398 RFLHENEQ
-1406 RLAEETLPDIL
+1406 RQAEEMLPDIL
-1417 KNILLRQLP
+1417 KKILSRQLP
-1426 NGGFAYWPGYSDAHP
+1426 DGGFAYWPGYTDAQP
-1441 WVTSMAGEVMV
+1441 WVTSMAGEVMI

-1461 DRKAIDRWAAYQTTA
+1461 DRKAVDRWIEHQKNAV
-1476 ARDYRHTTVC
+1476 RNYRHTTVR

-1496 YTLALAGD
+1496 YTLVLAGEK
-1504 MPSAAMNRLRE
+1504 PAAAMNKLRE
-1515 SRNLSRQALMRLA
+1515 SPNLSQQALMRLA
-1528 AAYAL
+1528 AAYVIL
-1533 AGRGDVAAKLLE
+1533 ERGDVAAKLIE
-1545 KADEALR
+1545 KADETPRLPG
-1552 ISGNYETFYSPLRDL
+1552 SYETFYTPLRDL

-1573 WALLGEGNRAAAA
+1573 WALIGDSNRVATA
-1586 ARDLADK
+1586 ARKLADK
-1593 FAPTSCSTQEIAFTS
+1593 FSSKNYSTQEIAFTS
-1608 VAMSRLADLMTPGSK
+1608 VAMSRLADLMTSDNN
-1623 EVVIR
+1623 EVIISQ
-1628 TSGGKA
+1628 SGEKA
-1634 QTIRNMQGIEEVKL
+1634 LILRNMQDVEEVAL
-1648 PAAAGSVTLENR
+1648 NAATGSVSIENK
-1660 GREAVCVS
+1660 GKEIVCVS
-1668 LTASRRPAVDEIITA
+1668 LTTSRRPAADETIPATA
-1683 RADGVEISVRYTDLH
+1683 AGVEISVRYTDR
-1698 GQGIEVAK
+1698 QGREIEVEK
-1706 LQQGQEFLARIEV
+1706 LRQGEEFIARV
-1719 RKRGN
+1719 SVKKSAG

-1735 PSGWEIWNERLI
+1735 PSGWEIWNERLM

-1774 ETREFVVRLRAAW
+1774 EPREFAIRLRAAW